1 MRKKSMQC
9 LIVADNGYDYVVG
22 GTFRIAGTKYAK
34 LTSNRSEA
42 KRYSSKSK
50 AVEAGKKLA
59 KSCHNLNGKF
69 IVLEEDG
76 FQGWQ
81 YSV

>member
-1 MRKKSMQC
+1 MRKQSMPC
-9 LIVADNGYDYVVG
+9 LIVADNGFDYVFG
-22 GTFRIAGTKYAK
+22 GTFRIAGTKYAR
-34 LTSNRSEA
+34 LTSNRAEA

-59 KSCHNLNGKF
+59 KSCYNLNGKF
-69 IVLEEDG
+69 IVIEEDG
-76 FQGWQ
+76 FQGWE

>member
-1 MRKKSMQC
+1 MPC
-9 LIVADNGYDYVVG
+9 LIVADNGFDYVFGV
-22 GTFRIAGTKYAK
+22 TFRIAGTKYAR
-34 LTSNRSEA
+34 LTSNRAEA

-69 IVLEEDG
+69 IVIEEDG
-76 FQGWQ
+76 FQGWE